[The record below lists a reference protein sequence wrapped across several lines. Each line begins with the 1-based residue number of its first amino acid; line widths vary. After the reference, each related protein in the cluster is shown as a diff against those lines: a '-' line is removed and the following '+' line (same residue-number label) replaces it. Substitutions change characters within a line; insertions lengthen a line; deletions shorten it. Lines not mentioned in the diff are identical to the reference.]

1 MTVVDLSTAKLNDA
15 TSGRAGFTQM
25 VRSEWTKIRTVRSTW
40 ICMVLLVVT
49 FIGCAILI
57 PALQAHSWAEH
68 KPSEKLAY
76 DPVSITQLGLIFGQL
91 IIGVFAALTI
101 TSEYSTGLIRT
112 TLTAVPRRVTL
123 VAAKATVVALLV
135 FVVAEITAFASFFIG
150 SATLLGFGGQHIK
163 PGFSLEDQVRSVHVP
178 VSSIGDPGV
187 FWAVFRGGL
196 YLVLIALFA
205 LGIGFILRST
215 AGAISLFVALFLV
228 IPGIIQA
235 LPKNISKEI
244 QPRLPSNLGAAM
256 NSTHARATDFGGQLL
271 SAWPAT
277 ALLFFYCVVL
287 IALGAWLFSKR
298 DA

>member
-1 MTVVDLSTAKLNDA
+1 
-15 TSGRAGFTQM
+15 
-25 VRSEWTKIRTVRSTW
+25 
-40 ICMVLLVVT
+40 MVLVVLT
-49 FIGCAILI
+49 FIGFAVLI
-57 PALQAHSWAEH
+57 PALQANDWAHH

-101 TSEYSTGLIRT
+101 TSEYSTGSIRT
-112 TLTAVPRRVTL
+112 TLTAVPRRISLLTAKAAV
-123 VAAKATVVALLV
+123 VAALV
-135 FVVAEITAFASFFIG
+135 FVIAEITAFASFFVG
-150 SATLLGFGGQHIK
+150 SATLLGFGGQRIK
-163 PGFSLEDQVRSVHVP
+163 AGYTLEDQIRATHIP

-215 AGAISLFVALFLV
+215 AGSISLFVALFLV
-228 IPGIIQA
+228 IPGVIQA
-235 LPKNISKEI
+235 LPKSISAQI

-256 NSTHARATDFGGQLL
+256 NSTHARVTDFGGHLL
-271 SAWPAT
+271 GAWPAT
-277 ALLFFYCVVL
+277 FLLFFYCVVL
-287 IALGAWLFSKR
+287 LALGAWLFTKR